1 MNVSLEQIF
10 NAPLFKNGVVLAG
23 REGMYRTVKR
33 VSVFD
38 APFQEDVLEKG
49 IIAPGDFFV
58 TSLLQFDTKLEQI
71 MEVIRILVK
80 GSCSGL
86 CIMTLGRVEL
96 ITEDVRA
103 YCDKVMFPIVC
114 IQEDI
119 PMRKC

>member
-58 TSLLQFDTKLEQI
+58 TSLLP
-71 MEVIRILVK
+71 V
-80 GSCSGL
+80 
-86 CIMTLGRVEL
+86 
-96 ITEDVRA
+96 
-103 YCDKVMFPIVC
+103 
-114 IQEDI
+114 
-119 PMRKC
+119 